1 MKYMALLTTA
11 LEKEISIMLPEKF
24 PLIFDGWSLEG
35 SSTHYVA
42 VYARW
47 FNSLNGIFK
56 NGE

>member
-47 FNSLNGIFK
+47 FNSLKWYF
-56 NGE
+56 